1 MPRGT
6 RREFVARLATFGGA
20 GAALVMS
27 APLRAA
33 QRGLDKFL
41 LPAPPCK
48 DDLTPSVPPG
58 LEYRTGAPLRR
69 SLVQSG
75 DQGRRMTLSGY
86 VTGLACGRIKDAR
99 LDFWQ
104 ADANG
109 KLDTAGF
116 QLRGAVLADKDGRYS
131 IETIVPGSEGGR
143 ARRIGVRIEPPGK
156 KPFTTA
162 LFFPD
167 DVAATK
173 DRNFKPNLAMKRVA
187 GSSDAYTFD
196 FLLDA

>member
-6 RREFVARLATFGGA
+6 RREFVARLATFGAA
-20 GAALVMS
+20 GASLLISV
-27 APLRAA
+27 PIRAG

-41 LPAPPCK
+41 VPAPPCK
-48 DDLTPSVPPG
+48 DDLTPSVPAG
-58 LEYRTGAPLRR
+58 LEYRSGAPLRR
-69 SLVQSG
+69 SLAQYG
-75 DQGRRMTLSGY
+75 DPGQRMTLSGY
-86 VTGLACGRIKDAR
+86 VTGLSCGRIKDAR

-109 KLDTAGF
+109 KMDTAGF
-116 QLRGAVLADKDGRYS
+116 QMRGAVLADQDGRYS
-131 IETIVPGSEGGR
+131 METIVPGSEVGR

-156 KPFTTA
+156 KAFTTV

-167 DVAATK
+167 DVVATK
-173 DRNFKPNLAMKRVA
+173 DKNFKPGLVMTRVPD
-187 GSSDAYTFD
+187 SSDAYTFN